1 MIKLISL
8 SFEGIGRFTKK
19 QTVDFSDRDKLVQV
33 DGKNENTGGS
43 SGAGKSTLFHSL
55 DYLLGLNDIPTTGLQ
70 SRNGKASLW
79 AEGVFEIDDKK
90 VTVTRSKKDGL
101 SIVSEDESISGN
113 VKLAEERL
121 DQLIGVPKKLF
132 KKMIHKKQKEGGF
145 FLNLTAKES
154 FEFLIKVLGLESWTA
169 KIEKI
174 EEDIKSKQKRLGE
187 LKTIITN
194 KYDTRTSLQSMLELK
209 KKPEAPEYTDEQ
221 YETLR
226 QKKDLLAPAIKDLR
240 DMLEGKMREI
250 PIPSATSVFVD
261 DTNLKSIRA
270 KVLETQNKI
279 KESQYSH
286 NARLSQLRSE
296 ISSIKESISKS
307 EYAEKEL
314 LNIVQKVQKLKEQQK
329 HIESESCPTCSQSWK
344 GKDAQDKV
352 RQISDEIGLLS
363 EKAWECKQLSDS
375 KAGLIQQHEI
385 VTQSLKL
392 ESDYNPAY
400 ELDLQLDQFR
410 KEAAVEEGNI
420 ASALLSAETKTKLD
434 NAEYGNQVQKVRSE
448 YTDKINIAT
457 TEYNRIESEMN
468 LIGQALRNHK
478 NLVLAYELEMKGI
491 KEKIR
496 EVDLSSV
503 ELVEEEARLAKQIL
517 VAEESK
523 KVIKAYTLQIFQE
536 SLDYIGEQASQILS
550 NVPNMSNSTIYF
562 ESCKETKSG
571 SIKDEVN
578 PIINMDG
585 ENEISIKTL
594 SGGERTS
601 IDLAVD
607 LALIEMIETKA
618 GKGADFFILDEPFD
632 GLDSVNKTECL
643 DILQNLDTNKKIII
657 VDHSA
662 ELKALVH
669 DIIMVVRQGEDSFVV

>member
-1 MIKLISL
+1 MIKLLTL

-19 QTVDFSDRDKLVQV
+19 QTIDFSDREKLIQI

-43 SGAGKSTLFHSL
+43 SGAGKSTVFNAL
-55 DYLLGLNDIPTTGLQ
+55 DYLLGLNDTPATALQ
-70 SRNGKASLW
+70 SRVTKNTIFV
-79 AEGVFEIDDKK
+79 EGVFDIDGKK
-90 VTVTRSKKDGL
+90 VIITRSKKDGL
-101 SIVSEDESISGN
+101 SVVSDDESISGN

-121 DQLIGVPKKLF
+121 DQIIGIPKKLF

-187 LKTIITN
+187 LRTIITN

-209 KKPEAPEYTDEQ
+209 NKPEAPEYTDEQ
-221 YETLR
+221 YEALR
-226 QKKDLLAPAIKDLR
+226 QKKELLAPVIKDLQ
-240 DMLEGKMREI
+240 DTLEGKIREI
-250 PIPSATSVFVD
+250 PIPSETSVYVD
-261 DTNLKSIRA
+261 DSNLKSIKA
-270 KVLETQNKI
+270 KILDIQSKI
-279 KESQYSH
+279 DYSRSAH
-286 NARLSQLRSE
+286 RVRLDLLRSE
-296 ISSIKESISKS
+296 ISSIKELISKS

-314 LNIVQKVQKLKEQQK
+314 LNIVQKIQKLKEQQK
-329 HIESESCPTCSQSWK
+329 HIESESCPMCSQSWK
-344 GKDAQDKV
+344 GKGAQDKIK
-352 RQISDEIGLLS
+352 QILDDVGILT

-375 KAGLIQQHEI
+375 KTGLIQKYEA
-385 VTQSLKL
+385 VTQSLRL
-392 ESDYNPAY
+392 ESDYNPTY

-410 KEAAVEEGNI
+410 KEMAVEEGNI

-434 NAEYGNQVQKVRSE
+434 KAEYNNQVQKIRSE
-448 YTDKINIAT
+448 YTDKINLTT
-457 TEYNRIESEMN
+457 TEFNKIESEMN
-468 LIGQALRNHK
+468 LIGQALRSYK
-478 NLVLAYELEMKGI
+478 SSLLAYELEMKSI

-503 ELVEEEARLAKQIL
+503 ELVEEEIQISKQIL
-517 VAEESK
+517 IAEEAK
-523 KVIKAYTLQIFQE
+523 KVIKSYTLQIFQE

-550 NVPNMSNSTIYF
+550 NIPNMANASIYF

-578 PIINMDG
+578 PIVNMDG
-585 ENEISIKTL
+585 ENEVSIKTL

-607 LALIEMIETKA
+607 LALIDMIETKA
-618 GKGADFFILDEPFD
+618 GKGADFFVLDEPFES
-632 GLDSVNKTECL
+632 LDAKNKIECL
-643 DILQNLDTNKKIII
+643 EILRNIDTNKKIII
-657 VDHSA
+657 VDHSTEA
-662 ELKALVH
+662 KAVVN
-669 DIIMVVRQGEDSFVV
+669 DVITVVRQGEESFVV